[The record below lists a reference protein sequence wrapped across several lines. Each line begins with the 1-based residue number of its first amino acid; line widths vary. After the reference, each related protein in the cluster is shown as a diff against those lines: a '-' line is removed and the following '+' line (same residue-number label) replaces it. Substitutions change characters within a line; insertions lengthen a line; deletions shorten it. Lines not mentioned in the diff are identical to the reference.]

1 LKTTYKHLRPLFVSA
16 KTNEWV
22 EELKTKI
29 LTFAR

>member
-1 LKTTYKHLRPLFVSA
+1 LKPLFVSA

-22 EELKTKI
+22 EELKAKI